1 MAEQTAIT
9 RLLQRAG
16 SDVFRPD
23 HSFALSLERMRI
35 RVKLLPTDRYN
46 FYYLEEIAE
55 SSLDDVRI
63 VHFNA
68 RSRHR
73 QTFEPLLKI
82 VERKIV
88 DGGTLDESP

>member
-23 HSFALSLERMRI
+23 HSFALSLEGTRV

-63 VHFNA
+63 VHFSG

-73 QTFEPLLKI
+73 RTFGPLLEI
-82 VERKIV
+82 VERKIAAS
-88 DGGTLDESP
+88 GTVDESA